1 MVRRQFRGEEK
12 RLMDIRVL
20 PDAIVPSY
28 WNVVFHPSLTRLNR
42 LVLGRFQHVSAF
54 TYIPGTGAWL
64 LYDCQWGGVRLALIP
79 RINVLVAY
87 TRGCA
92 VVKFDRRY
100 ERFALASRLGYYCVP
115 AIKQLLGL
123 SCVAAT
129 PDGLYR
135 HLIANGGELISG
147 QRVDTAAAAA
157 GSDVPAGTAA
167 GAS

>member
-1 MVRRQFRGEEK
+1 
-12 RLMDIRVL
+12 MDTIAL
-20 PDAIVPSY
+20 PDAIEPTY
-28 WNVVFHPSLTRLNR
+28 WNVVFHPSQTRLDR
-42 LVLGRFQHVSAF
+42 LLLGRFRHVSAF
-54 TYIPGTGAWL
+54 TYIPGVAAWVMV
-64 LYDCQWGGVRLALIP
+64 DCQWGGMRIAFIPRLAVLI
-79 RINVLVAY
+79 AY
-87 TRGCA
+87 TSGCT

>member
-1 MVRRQFRGEEK
+1 
-12 RLMDIRVL
+12 MDTYEV
-20 PDAIVPSY
+20 PDAIEPSY

-79 RINVLVAY
+79 RLNVLVAY
-87 TRGCA
+87 TRDCA
-92 VVKFDRRY
+92 VIKFDRRY
-100 ERFALASRLGYYCVP
+100 QPFALTSRFGFYCVP

-135 HLIANGGELISG
+135 HLIRHGGELISG
-147 QRVDTAAAAA
+147 QRVATAAAAA
-157 GSDVPAGTAA
+157 GSDVSDGTAA
-167 GAS
+167 GPG